1 MRGGGEGARALE
13 CMTGRANKQ
22 KWAGVKHVEKMIL

>member
-1 MRGGGEGARALE
+1 MRGGGERERVFEFMARRTKNE
-13 CMTGRANKQ
+13 